1 MTKEPMTSEVL
12 QAAFSRSD
20 RMVGRR
26 IAGEYVLVPIV
37 GRGAEVDSIFTLNRV
52 GAFIWEHLDG
62 KTTGDQVIQA
72 LGRTFDVDA
81 GQARRD
87 YCDFVRKLRS
97 IRAIGDGDAR

>member
-1 MTKEPMTSEVL
+1 VTKETMSPGVL
-12 QAAFSRSD
+12 QVAFTRSE

-62 KTTGDQVIQA
+62 KTTGDQVIHA
-72 LGRTFDVDA
+72 LLRAFDVDA
-81 GQARRD
+81 GRARQD
-87 YCDFVRKLRS
+87 YCDFVRKLTS

>member
-1 MTKEPMTSEVL
+1 MTSEVL
-12 QAAFSRSD
+12 QAAFTRSE

-62 KTTGDQVIQA
+62 KTTGDQVIQELA
-72 LGRTFDVDA
+72 RTFDVDA
-81 GQARRD
+81 GRARQD
-87 YCDFVRKLRS
+87 YCDFVQKLRS
-97 IRAIGDGDAR
+97 IRAIGEGDAR